1 MNYAGRKTK
10 QILLDAG
17 TGAGAGWGIGYAV
30 GGTNPLPTWERKKRS
45 KQTKEKKKKR
55 DKKDRERKK
64 SRTQETSSS
73 SSTKRK
79 GLPADRAAAIAGLGI
94 GTMAGIFR
102 KAK

>member
-30 GGTNPLPTWERKKRS
+30 GGTNPLPTWERKKKSSETR
-45 KQTKEKKKKR
+45 EK
-55 DKKDRERKK
+55 RERRKRKK
-64 SRTQETSSS
+64 SRTQETSSNS
-73 SSTKRK
+73 SLKRK

>member
-30 GGTNPLPTWERKKRS
+30 GGTNPLPTWEREKKRS
-45 KQTKEKKKKR
+45 EKKERKKKEK
-55 DKKDRERKK
+55 RKK
-64 SRTQETSSS
+64 SRTQKTSSN

-79 GLPADRAAAIAGLGI
+79 GLPTDRAAAIAGLGI